1 MKIKNKNTLRNIS
14 FLNMKGQIG
23 RISNS
28 DRFLKP
34 FIYILVLQMIYF

>member
-1 MKIKNKNTLRNIS
+1 MKIKNKNTLRNI